1 MRNGYGDGGCSCP
14 SWWSRAC
21 TTRTGSWMASVAE
34 LWLVAEQDI
43 LVLCLSQV
51 KMRIGRRFDTYRL
64 FSDGFGTKRV
74 RSKTL
79 YWVEYSGMFGR
90 VAFNV
95 CDKRLLF
102 LSIVGTEDFSES
114 VFGSWVWSC
123 ECRGLLHRLFED
135 GGRGLGRDWHFRSC
149 FVFRQYITYT
159 GAVIWFYL
167 SELSN
172 EYRFLV
178 GWSGTYPSPGQDM
191 SSAVC
196 AFSQVCSLDIRATLE
211 MFG

>member
-51 KMRIGRRFDTYRL
+51 KMRIGRRFDGYRL
-64 FSDGFGTKRV
+64 FADGFGTKRV

-79 YWVEYSGMFGR
+79 HWVEYCCMFGR
-90 VAFNV
+90 DAFNV
-95 CDKRLLF
+95 CDKRLVF
-102 LSIVGTEDFSES
+102 LSIVGTEGFSEI

-123 ECRGLLHRLFED
+123 ECKGVCSIACSKT
-135 GGRGLGRDWHFRSC
+135 GGGGLGRNG
-149 FVFRQYITYT
+149 VFALVLCLDNRLPIR
-159 GAVIWFYL
+159 GPWFGCFYL
-167 SELSN
+167 IFRMNIDSWS
-172 EYRFLV
+172 V
-178 GWSGTYPSPGQDM
+178 GVGHILARVKT
-191 SSAVC
+191 
-196 AFSQVCSLDIRATLE
+196 
-211 MFG
+211 